1 MDANDYR
8 AEAALFFCNS
18 INSSRKS
25 LSFRR
30 FAHASEA
37 IRYAIEELTPK
48 ALASCSLEVDEQ
60 HFFGREIRPL
70 YDSADYPLRRRS
82 TKRRASRV
90 LAGKLRA
97 VAGKRLL

>member
-1 MDANDYR
+1 MNAKDYR
-8 AEAALFFCNS
+8 TEAVLFFCKATHS
-18 INSSRKS
+18 KYKS

-30 FAHASEA
+30 FPNASQA
-37 IRYAIEELTPK
+37 IRYAVEELSPK

-82 TKRRASRV
+82 EQGRVRRASRT
-90 LAGKLRA
+90 G
-97 VAGKRLL
+97 

>member
-8 AEAALFFCNS
+8 NEAALFFSKGTNS
-18 INSSRKS
+18 HDKS

-37 IRYAIEELTPK
+37 IRFAVEELPPK
-48 ALASCSLEVDEQ
+48 ALTSCSLEVDDL

-70 YDSADYPLRRRS
+70 YDSADYPLRRS
-82 TKRRASRV
+82 LKSRAH
-90 LAGKLRA
+90 RA
-97 VAGKRLL
+97 